1 MADNSN
7 NPHVLIIG
15 GGLSGLAL
23 AQALRARNYTFQVF
37 DRDVS
42 EVARNQGWCITLHG
56 DMLDSYARCFPSD
69 MPDLGPVDH
78 LYGTDIETSSA
89 VYHASKNLLKEI
101 VRFGPKLGN
110 RQIRANRGRLRS
122 WLMTNVSV
130 QWGKQF
136 VRYEEDARGVTAFFQ
151 DGSQFHGDIIVGA
164 DGIHS
169 RVRAQLLPEVHPSF
183 LPMGAIC
190 GELEAPKEQYER
202 WMQLGTSWVSAFSD
216 DLRVTYLVSSISEDR
231 KIAKLYW
238 LFGWQDEDALKEDF
252 WTSKASREEMHQFVL
267 SQLHNLHPQITET
280 FQATPIEGMVLP
292 PLRLC
297 DMLPPILPAGRITLI
312 GDAVHSMTPFRGQ
325 GGNVAMADGIS
336 LARLIHER
344 GASQSLSDV
353 LRLYE
358 EEMRPRA
365 TATVL
370 ESRAG
375 AYEANARP
383 KTKPMAS

>member
-7 NPHVLIIG
+7 SPHVLIIG
-15 GGLSGLAL
+15 AGLAGLAL

-42 EVARNQGWCITLHG
+42 EENRSQGWCITLHG
-56 DMLDSYARCFPSD
+56 DLLDSFARYFPSD
-69 MPDLGPVDH
+69 MPDLDPVDH
-78 LYGTDIETSSA
+78 LYGTGIETSSA
-89 VYHASKNLLKEI
+89 VYHASRNLLKEL

-110 RQIRANRGRLRS
+110 RQIRANRGKLRS

-136 VRYEEDARGVTAFFQ
+136 VRYEEDASGVTAYFQ

-169 RVRAQLLPEVHPSF
+169 RVRAQLVPEVHPGF
-183 LPMGAIC
+183 LPMGVIC

-202 WMQLGTSWVSAFSD
+202 WMQLGTSWVSAFSA
-216 DLRVTYLVSSISEDR
+216 DLRVTYLVSSIAEDG
-231 KIAKLYW
+231 KKAKLYW
-238 LFGWQDEDALKEDF
+238 LFGWQDEDALKEEF
-252 WTSKASREEMHQFVL
+252 WTSNASREEMHQFVH
-267 SQLHNLHPQITET
+267 SQLPKLHPQIAAP
-280 FQATPIEGMVLP
+280 FQATPVEGIVLP

-297 DMLPPILPAGRITLI
+297 DMLPLVLPAGRVSLI

-325 GGNVAMADGIS
+325 GGNVAMADGMS
-336 LARLIHER
+336 LARLLNER

-365 TATVL
+365 MAAVL
-370 ESRAG
+370 ESRGG
-375 AYEANARP
+375 AYEANAQ
-383 KTKPMAS
+383 KTTTKAS